1 MASVSGSYRVGNIP
15 TIAAI
20 ITLID
25 AQLTAENAR
34 MIVLGGAATAISGSI
49 SLIINAENGAAESYA
64 HKITITLSCPTLAD
78 TATLTAALSI
88 MATAIEA
95 ESDYTTV
102 ITTSVSMST
111 SMSN

>member
-1 MASVSGSYRVGNIP
+1 MASISGSYRTSNIVD
-15 TIAAI
+15 IAAI

-25 AQLTAENAR
+25 AQLTTENAR
-34 MIVLGGAATAISGSI
+34 MVALGGAAT
-49 SLIINAENGAAESYA
+49 LITGTITLIVNAENGAAELYS
-64 HKITITLSCPTLAD
+64 HKVTISLNCLTLAD
-78 TATLTAALSI
+78 AVALTAALSVL
-88 MATAIEA
+88 ATAQEA

>member
-1 MASVSGSYRVGNIP
+1 MATVSGNYRVTNIP

-34 MIVLGGAATAISGSI
+34 CVALGGAATSITGSI
-49 SLIINAENGAAESYA
+49 TLSITAENGASETYT
-64 HKITITLSCPTLAD
+64 HRITISVNCPTLAD
-78 TATLTAALSI
+78 ATTLTAALSV
-88 MATAIEA
+88 MATAMET

-102 ITTSVSMST
+102 TITSVSMST